1 MRAASTTKN
10 PWNGL
15 VMLPGTMS
23 MEVKHCC
30 THSYFAQTQSA
41 DYILVDNN
49 TYFEQSGYHGV
60 YFLVR
65 QVVDD

>member
-10 PWNGL
+10 PRNGL
-15 VMLPGTMS
+15 VKLPGRMS

-30 THSYFAQTQSA
+30 THQYFAQTQSA
-41 DYILVDNN
+41 DYILVDKNI
-49 TYFEQSGYHGV
+49 YFGHSGYHGV

-65 QVVDD
+65 QVIDD